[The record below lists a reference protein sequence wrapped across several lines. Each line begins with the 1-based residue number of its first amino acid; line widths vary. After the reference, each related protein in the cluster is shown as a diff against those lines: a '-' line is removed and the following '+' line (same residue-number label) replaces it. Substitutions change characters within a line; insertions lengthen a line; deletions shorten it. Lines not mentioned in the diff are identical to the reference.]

1 MWDQHLSCRVISGAD
16 HIVHT
21 VEYWD
26 GHPLRVKLGEEKAAC
41 ISGAFFLLYMV
52 NIVTVDLDPHFMGV
66 HCDQAHLLVDS
77 LSDLAYPLTGFMD
90 GCPVYDSSCT

>member
-1 MWDQHLSCRVISGAD
+1 
-16 HIVHT
+16 
-21 VEYWD
+21 
-26 GHPLRVKLGEEKAAC
+26 
-41 ISGAFFLLYMV
+41 MV
-52 NIVTVDLDPHFMGV
+52 NIVTVDLDPYFMGV